1 MAQIGVIIP
10 LSLSQ
15 KLSIVDVKKGGASRV
30 RSESER
36 TNNCALLIMVR
47 RKTLRTLHRM

>member
-1 MAQIGVIIP
+1 MAQIGAIIP
-10 LSLSQ
+10 LSPSQ

-30 RSESER
+30 RTFFVR
-36 TNNCALLIMVR
+36 TNINALLIMVR